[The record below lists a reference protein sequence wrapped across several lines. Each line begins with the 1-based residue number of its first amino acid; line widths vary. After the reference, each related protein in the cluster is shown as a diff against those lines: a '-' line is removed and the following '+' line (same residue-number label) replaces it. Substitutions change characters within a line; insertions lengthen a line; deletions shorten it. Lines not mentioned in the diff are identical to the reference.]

1 MEERQMHNLY
11 NSMLESGEL
20 LEVFP
25 TLTGKWEKDKKSFI
39 REQEE
44 LEKLANITYIDLD
57 EDADEY

>member
-1 MEERQMHNLY
+1 MHNLY

>member
-1 MEERQMHNLY
+1 MHNLY
-11 NSMLESGEL
+11 KSMLDSGEL
-20 LEVFP
+20 FEVFP